1 MMKKNTPTAAAIVMI
16 PLTARILPGARNRK
30 RRKSRQIR
38 RNRNGRIQHR
48 TAGRMTAAAVL
59 MPEAVCQERRD
70 RPAAAEEQI
79 PAQRG
84 TELSN
89 DVGNLVR
96 RG

>member
-1 MMKKNTPTAAAIVMI
+1 
-16 PLTARILPGARNRK
+16 
-30 RRKSRQIR
+30 
-38 RNRNGRIQHR
+38 
-48 TAGRMTAAAVL
+48 MTAAAVL

-70 RPAAAEEQI
+70 RPAAAEEQM